1 MSGLCKSY
9 FSDPR
14 LTWKWNIFYLITVT
28 SGSQNDGHDET
39 QVEDW
44 QDSGQSVEQEF
55 GSIKYWGLRVVLVFD
70 WPTAVEGIDASQLS
84 AAHNGPGLT

>member
-1 MSGLCKSY
+1 M
-9 FSDPR
+9 
-14 LTWKWNIFYLITVT
+14 T
-28 SGSQNDGHDET
+28 SGSQNDGHDEA